1 MSTVWVTAG
10 VPRPT
15 VTTYSKVST
24 ERPSVVG
31 TVASPRFAPAVPL
44 RPFRMP
50 SARSRS
56 RRSTS
61 AVEGMLAVAE
71 EGNGEQGPRR
81 WFNGSQ
87 ASLESGMLTVVKLN
101 TG

>member
-1 MSTVWVTAG
+1 
-10 VPRPT
+10 
-15 VTTYSKVST
+15 
-24 ERPSVVG
+24 
-31 TVASPRFAPAVPL
+31 
-44 RPFRMP
+44 
-50 SARSRS
+50 
-56 RRSTS
+56 
-61 AVEGMLAVAE
+61 MLAVAE